1 MERDTSLLLGGGK
14 KVQAPHLP
22 LFLILQQWEL
32 GEMPHYCQVR
42 VATRL
47 PIWLLLTVVGVGMVF
62 SSGVFFWNRA
72 FIVGKVSITLGC
84 FFLALWQERVGFS
97 WGFFCL
103 CPLLFVGCG
112 LLHPVRA
119 IKKAKRSLRE
129 LITMLFLESWL
140 VCFLLSP
147 FQDILM
153 FVYI

>member
-62 SSGVFFWNRA
+62 SSGVFFFGIGHLSLER
-72 FIVGKVSITLGC
+72 
-84 FFLALWQERVGFS
+84 FLSR
-97 WGFFCL
+97 
-103 CPLLFVGCG
+103 
-112 LLHPVRA
+112 
-119 IKKAKRSLRE
+119 
-129 LITMLFLESWL
+129 
-140 VCFLLSP
+140 
-147 FQDILM
+147 
-153 FVYI
+153 